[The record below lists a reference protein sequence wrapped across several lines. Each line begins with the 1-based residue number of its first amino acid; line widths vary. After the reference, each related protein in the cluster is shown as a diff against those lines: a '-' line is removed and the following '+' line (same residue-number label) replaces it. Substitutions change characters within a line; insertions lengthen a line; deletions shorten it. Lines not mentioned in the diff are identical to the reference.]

1 VKAILRSPFPFFDWG
16 IVESTHMSWNDG
28 ITRPMS
34 LDDLGQRYRR
44 YRLADPEAEEA
55 MAGSLRRW
63 GQLSPV
69 VACVRDDK
77 FELLDGF
84 KRLVAA
90 RQVGGLMSLSVRV
103 LEVDEPTAKAAILG
117 LNRDQRPVR
126 ELEEAWVVQGLVR
139 DDGMTQVEAAHLLG
153 RHKSWVCRRL
163 AFLEKLSVAVK
174 EDLRLGLVGPSLAR
188 ELTRL
193 PTGNQEA
200 LLALVRRETLTAQ
213 DVSSVID
220 LLQGASQEQ
229 AAFVLAKPREA
240 LALVHGMP
248 TALRDPRLS
257 GAGNWLARHLTQALE
272 ALVRVENW
280 LRTPNERE
288 LRAQDRE
295 ILQPLLHRVGDQ
307 ANVVAELVLGPDL
320 KREKLA

>member
-1 VKAILRSPFPFFDWG
+1 MQWN
-16 IVESTHMSWNDG
+16 ES
-28 ITRPMS
+28 ITRPVS
-34 LDDLGQRYRR
+34 LDELGQRYRH
-44 YRLADPEAEEA
+44 YRLADPDAEEA

-63 GQLSPV
+63 GQLAPV
-69 VACVRDDK
+69 AACVRDGQL
-77 FELLDGF
+77 ELIDGF
-84 KRLVAA
+84 KRYTAA
-90 RQVGGLMSLSVRV
+90 KQIRGLASLSVRV
-103 LEVDEPTAKAAILG
+103 LEMDERTAKAAILS

-163 AFLEKLSVAVK
+163 ALLEKLSAAVK

-193 PTGNQEA
+193 PIGNQES
-200 LLALVRRETLTAQ
+200 LLALVRRATLTAQ
-213 DVSSVID
+213 EVSGVID
-220 LLQGASQEQ
+220 LLQGASDEQ

-240 LALVHGMP
+240 LALMHGMP

-257 GAGNWLARHLTQALE
+257 RAGNWLAKHLTGALE

-295 ILQPLLHRVGDQ
+295 IVQPLLARVGDQ
-307 ANVVAELVLGPDL
+307 ASVVAELVLGPDL
-320 KREKLA
+320 KRERMS

>member
-1 VKAILRSPFPFFDWG
+1 VKAILRPPFPFFDWVG
-16 IVESTHMSWNDG
+16 VEGTHMGWNDG
-28 ITRPMS
+28 VVRPVS
-34 LDDLGQRYRR
+34 LDGLGQRYRR
-44 YRLADPEAEEA
+44 YRLADPEAEQA

-63 GQLSPV
+63 GQLSSV
-69 VACVRDDK
+69 VACVREEK
-77 FELLDGF
+77 LELLDGF
-84 KRLVAA
+84 KRWSAA
-90 RQVGGLMSLSVRV
+90 REIPGLTLSVRV

-188 ELTRL
+188 QLTRL
-193 PTGNQEA
+193 PVGNQET
-200 LLALVRRETLTAQ
+200 LLALTRRATLTTPE
-213 DVSSVID
+213 VSGVID
-220 LLQGASQEQ
+220 LLQGASEEQ

-240 LALVHGMP
+240 LALAHGMP
-248 TALRDPRLS
+248 TTLRDPRLS
-257 GAGNWLARHLTQALE
+257 RAGNWLARHLTGALE
-272 ALVRVENW
+272 ALVRIENW

-288 LRAQDRE
+288 LRLQDRE
-295 ILQPLLHRVGDQ
+295 ILQPLLARVGDQ
-307 ANVVAELVLGPDL
+307 ASTVAELVLGPERL
-320 KREKLA
+320 REKMP

>member
-1 VKAILRSPFPFFDWG
+1 MG
-16 IVESTHMSWNDG
+16 WNDG
-28 ITRPMS
+28 VTRPVS
-34 LDDLGQRYRR
+34 LDELGQGYRR
-44 YRLADPEAEEA
+44 YRLADPEAEDA

-69 VACVRDDK
+69 VACVRDEK
-77 FELLDGF
+77 LELLDGF
-84 KRLVAA
+84 KRFGAA
-90 RQVGGLMSLSVRV
+90 RQIGALTSLSVRV
-103 LEVDEPTAKAAILG
+103 LEVDERTAKAAILG
-117 LNRDQRPVR
+117 LNRGQRATR
-126 ELEEAWVVQGLVR
+126 ELEEAWIVQALVR
-139 DDGMTQVEAAHLLG
+139 DDGMTQVEAAHLLS

-163 AFLEKLSVAVK
+163 ALLEKLSVAVK

-188 ELTRL
+188 QLTRL

-200 LLALVRRETLTAQ
+200 LLALTRRETLTAQ
-213 DVSSVID
+213 EVSGVID

-257 GAGNWLARHLTQALE
+257 RAGNWLAKHLAQALE
-272 ALVRVENW
+272 GLVRVENW

-295 ILQPLLHRVGDQ
+295 IVQPLLARVGDQ
-307 ANVVAELVLGPDL
+307 ASVVAELVLGPDL
-320 KREKLA
+320 KGERMS

>member
-1 VKAILRSPFPFFDWG
+1 MD
-16 IVESTHMSWNDG
+16 WNDG
-28 ITRPMS
+28 ITRPVS
-34 LDDLGQRYRR
+34 LDQLGQRYRH

-69 VACVRDDK
+69 VACVRDGQL
-77 FELLDGF
+77 ELIDGF
-84 KRLVAA
+84 KRYAA
-90 RQVGGLMSLSVRV
+90 ANQIRGLASLSVRV
-103 LEVDEPTAKAAILG
+103 LELDERTAKAAILS

-126 ELEEAWVVQGLVR
+126 ELEEAWIVQGLVR

-163 AFLEKLSVAVK
+163 ALLEKLSAAVK

-193 PTGNQEA
+193 PVGNQES
-200 LLALVRRETLTAQ
+200 LLALVRRATLTAQ
-213 DVSSVID
+213 EVSGVID
-220 LLQGASQEQ
+220 LLQGASDEQ
-229 AAFVLAKPREA
+229 AAFVLQKPREA
-240 LALVHGMP
+240 LALLHSMP

-257 GAGNWLARHLTQALE
+257 RAGNWLARHLTQALE

-295 ILQPLLHRVGDQ
+295 IVQPLLARVGDE
-307 ANVVAELVLGPDL
+307 AGVVAELVLGPDR
-320 KREKLA
+320 KRERMS